1 MAGSVIIG
9 NNAGVAFSL
18 RGFDLVAEL
27 TRNVLKISDP
37 DLIPPVYES
46 MDVEYMP
53 FISLATLDGANLERF
68 TAATKKAFSDWKQNN
83 SEPFPE
89 WNELIEKLEAD
100 ERLKPA

>member
-9 NNAGVAFSL
+9 NNAGVAFSS

-53 FISLATLDGANLERF
+53 FISLATLD
-68 TAATKKAFSDWKQNN
+68 
-83 SEPFPE
+83 
-89 WNELIEKLEAD
+89 
-100 ERLKPA
+100 